1 MDPDQQ
7 ARVDEWVSMVAKAR
21 GVAAPV
27 EYGPILDVAKYAA
40 HQVERPSAPITAYL
54 VGLAVA
60 SGADAQSSADVIKAL
75 SDEWAAREQ

>member
-7 ARVDEWVSMVAKAR
+7 ARVDEWVGIVSEAL
-21 GVAAPV
+21 GVTAPS

-40 HQVERPSAPITAYL
+40 HQVERPSAPVTAYL

-60 SGADAQSSADVIKAL
+60 GGADAQRCAEVIKVL
-75 SDEWAAREQ
+75 SEEWAARE